1 MIIKEQEDTIL
12 IQNILDGNQI
22 AQKTLY
28 EKYKRIVKNFIKIKY
43 SIIYDL
49 DDDVSEIMI
58 KIFLNLK
65 EFNQTKSKFKSWVFS
80 ITNNYMIDKWRC
92 NTISLTSLDN
102 SLISS
107 NDCID
112 LSDNYNEI
120 IRTNNIALVAN
131 CSYTLSNVVDFE
143 NCNSINYIS
152 NQLSPVDYTLLDMK
166 YVQGYK
172 YCEIGKEFNL
182 SSDTI
187 SNRVNY
193 IKTKLKKNNSKI
205 ICE

>member
-102 SLISS
+102 PLTISD
-107 NDCID
+107 NCID

-120 IRTNNIALVAN
+120 ITTNNIALVAN
-131 CSYTLSNVVDFE
+131 CSYTLSNVTDFE
-143 NCNSINYIS
+143 NCNSIDYIS

-182 SSDTI
+182 TSNTI

>member
-1 MIIKEQEDTIL
+1 M
-12 IQNILDGNQI
+12 DGNQI